1 MKVYPSTFLPS
12 FVSLLKAE
20 MTDWLKDNPFAVIGE
35 MIRILPD
42 ALVFTS
48 GFFSILTSSFP
59 NFVFFLSLLES
70 VGIFYI
76 LRKLPFLENSKGSPS
91 AQCRSGFYSATFSSL
106 SLFKLDKS
114 AFPSVPIY
122 MTSVAAS
129 YLINSLSNQMTELE
143 LLGTEFVFRYY
154 LSLVSLFLFLFF
166 ISCYRMYNNCDSMLV
181 ILTSIAAGIAIG
193 MVLVMQNNSLL
204 GPNSVNLTG
213 IPLLKNKTATGE
225 QIYICSK
232 SSS

>member
-1 MKVYPSTFLPS
+1 
-12 FVSLLKAE
+12 
-20 MTDWLKDNPFAVIGE
+20 MTEWLKDNPFAVIGE

>member
-1 MKVYPSTFLPS
+1 M
-12 FVSLLKAE
+12 AE
-20 MTDWLKDNPFAVIGE
+20 WFRDNPIAVVGE

-59 NFVFFLSLLES
+59 NFVFFISLLES

-76 LRKLPFLENSKGSPS
+76 LRKLLFLEMSKGSPS
-91 AQCRSGFYSATFSSL
+91 AQCRSGFHSATFSSL
-106 SLFKLDKS
+106 SLFKVDKS
-114 AFPSVPIY
+114 AFPSAPIY
-122 MTSVAAS
+122 MSSVAAS
-129 YLINSLSNQMTELE
+129 YLINSLSNQMAELE
-143 LLGTEFVFRYY
+143 LLGTEFVFKYY
-154 LSLVSLFLFLFF
+154 LSLASLFLFLFF
-166 ISCYRMYNNCDSMLV
+166 IACYRMYNNCDSMMV
-181 ILTSIAAGIAIG
+181 ILTSVAAGIAVG
-193 MVLVMQNNSLL
+193 MALVMQNNSLL

>member
-1 MKVYPSTFLPS
+1 
-12 FVSLLKAE
+12 

>member
-1 MKVYPSTFLPS
+1 
-12 FVSLLKAE
+12 
-20 MTDWLKDNPFAVIGE
+20 
-35 MIRILPD
+35 
-42 ALVFTS
+42 
-48 GFFSILTSSFP
+48 
-59 NFVFFLSLLES
+59 
-70 VGIFYI
+70 
-76 LRKLPFLENSKGSPS
+76 
-91 AQCRSGFYSATFSSL
+91 
-106 SLFKLDKS
+106 
-114 AFPSVPIY
+114 

-143 LLGTEFVFRYY
+143 LLGTEFVFKYY